1 MIKSIGSVWVLGL
14 AAICTIAVY
23 PCQAQTPASPA
34 IGVTQTNETATG
46 NSLNIANPAAS
57 IQPKN
62 PQTAKSFTVSEFN
75 SISANSNA
83 TATTP
88 QTQSVR
94 TNPLGCRFF
103 NSPSMQQ

>member
-1 MIKSIGSVWVLGL
+1 MIKSIGSIGVLGL

-34 IGVTQTNETATG
+34 IGVTETKETATG
-46 NSLNIANPAAS
+46 NSLNTAS

-75 SISANSNA
+75 SISANSNPPQK
-83 TATTP
+83 TP
-88 QTQSVR
+88 QSQSIR